1 MVKRTAPRAAQIGH
15 NGGPDMTAAQ
25 MLEMIGPKPDTALK
39 PFQCGAPWTG
49 HATDKELKRLAR
61 LQRRIEL
68 KEQALREL
76 TAERR
81 LIMNRCIRR
90 MRREDGKN

>member
-1 MVKRTAPRAAQIGH
+1 MGH
-15 NGGPDMTAAQ
+15 NGGPALTARQ
-25 MLEMIGPKPDTALK
+25 WFEILGPRTETAFM

-49 HATDKELKRLAR
+49 HATDDELLPLAK

-68 KEQALREL
+68 RERALAGMR
-76 TAERR
+76 AERA

-90 MRREDGKN
+90 MRRKNGKT